1 MQAKRKTVRKPVI
14 RDSAQTY
21 MNFRDQL
28 SPIRRR
34 TIDEITN
41 VPSFNSL
48 AFALKEPTH
57 VTLNNKS

>member
-1 MQAKRKTVRKPVI
+1 MQAKGKLVMKEKAKNVM
-14 RDSAQTY
+14 S
-21 MNFRDQL
+21 FRDQL

-48 AFALKEPTH
+48 AFALKEPNF
-57 VTLNNKS
+57 VTINLK